1 MFLLIFKCGINNQ
14 KMKLKIKNFFNAIAP
29 LTQYESDIG
38 EMLIISYLESLWS
51 RESHYKEVH
60 VNDLIKGIKHYS
72 SASINRKL
80 KQLKKKKILSFEL
93 SSMDER
99 VRIIKKGLHYND
111 YLAEIEDSITNNHAQ
126 FH

>member
-1 MFLLIFKCGINNQ
+1 
-14 KMKLKIKNFFNAIAP
+14 MKSKIKNFFNAIAP

-80 KQLKKKKILSFEL
+80 KQLKKKKILLFE
-93 SSMDER
+93 SSPTDER
-99 VRIIKKGLHYND
+99 VKIIKKGLHYND
-111 YLAEIEDSITNNHAQ
+111 YLVEIEDSISNNHAQ
-126 FH
+126 FL

>member
-1 MFLLIFKCGINNQ
+1 
-14 KMKLKIKNFFNAIAP
+14 MKSKIKNFFNAIAP
-29 LTQYESDIG
+29 LSQYESDIG
-38 EMLIISYLESLWS
+38 EMLIVSYLESLWM
-51 RESHYKEVH
+51 RDNGNKEIH
-60 VNDLIKGIKHYS
+60 VNDVVKGVKHYS
-72 SASINRKL
+72 SASTNRKL

>member
-1 MFLLIFKCGINNQ
+1 
-14 KMKLKIKNFFNAIAP
+14 MKSKIKNFFNAIAP

-38 EMLIISYLESLWS
+38 EMLIVSYLESLWTCDNCN
-51 RESHYKEVH
+51 KEIH
-60 VNDLIKGIKHYS
+60 VNDVVKGIKYYS
-72 SASINRKL
+72 SASTNRKL

>member
-1 MFLLIFKCGINNQ
+1 
-14 KMKLKIKNFFNAIAP
+14 MKPKIKNFFNAIAP

-38 EMLIISYLESLWS
+38 EMLIISFLESLWS
-51 RESHYKEVH
+51 SKNSPKEVH

-80 KQLKKKKILSFEL
+80 KQLKKKKILLFEL
-93 SSMDER
+93 SPIDER
-99 VRIIKKGLHYND
+99 VKIIMKGLHYND
-111 YLAEIEDSITNNHAQ
+111 YLVEIEESITNNHAQ

>member
-14 KMKLKIKNFFNAIAP
+14 KMKSKIKNFFNAIAP

-38 EMLIISYLESLWS
+38 EMLIISYLESLWTCKS
-51 RESHYKEVH
+51 CHKEIH
-60 VNDLIKGIKHYS
+60 VNDLMKGIKHYS

-80 KQLKKKKILSFEL
+80 KQLKKKKILLFEISL
-93 SSMDER
+93 TDER
-99 VRIIKKGLHYND
+99 VKIIKKGLHYND
-111 YLAEIEDSITNNHAQ
+111 YLGEIESSLTNNHAQ